1 MHFIRKGYLMEFW
14 SKMKHS
20 RFGVSFFCVL
30 FLCALGIAAH
40 LHEVR
45 QTAGVSEKVTVVVD
59 CGHGGIDPGKVGVNG
74 VYEKDVN
81 LSIGLFLKE
90 ALEKEKCRVIM
101 TRESDI
107 GLYQE
112 SDTNKKTADL
122 KKRVEMMNQE
132 EVDLIISIH
141 QNSFLGESSKGAQVF
156 YHSGSES
163 GETFAKL
170 LQAQL
175 ISSLD
180 TSNHREA
187 KGNTDYYL
195 LKNTEKTAVIV
206 ECGFLSNQEEANKL
220 CDESYQRQVAWAI
233 AQGTMQYI
241 DKLLEETR

>member
-1 MHFIRKGYLMEFW
+1 MYFLRKGYLMKFW

-20 RFGVSFFCVL
+20 RFSVPLFSVL

-74 VYEKDVN
+74 AYEKDVN

-132 EVDLIISIH
+132 EVDLIISVH
-141 QNSFLGESSKGAQVF
+141 R
-156 YHSGSES
+156 SE
-163 GETFAKL
+163 ERL
-170 LQAQL
+170 
-175 ISSLD
+175 
-180 TSNHREA
+180 
-187 KGNTDYYL
+187 
-195 LKNTEKTAVIV
+195 
-206 ECGFLSNQEEANKL
+206 
-220 CDESYQRQVAWAI
+220 
-233 AQGTMQYI
+233 
-241 DKLLEETR
+241 

>member
-1 MHFIRKGYLMEFW
+1 MYFLRKGYLMKFW

-20 RFGVSFFCVL
+20 RFSVPLFSVL

-74 VYEKDVN
+74 AYEKDVN

-132 EVDLIISIH
+132 EVDLIISVH
-141 QNSFLGESSKGAQVF
+141 QNSFSGESSRGAQVF

-206 ECGFLSNQEEANKL
+206 ECGFLSNQEEARKL

-241 DKLLEETR
+241 DTLLVETR

>member
-1 MHFIRKGYLMEFW
+1 MNQSNQ
-14 SKMKHS
+14 SKSHLLKEKFMSMGDWIMDHTKI
-20 RFGVSFFCVL
+20 VMPVVLVVCVIITVFF
-30 FLCALGIAAH
+30 A
-40 LHEVR
+40 
-45 QTAGVSEKVTVVVD
+45 
-59 CGHGGIDPGKVGVNG
+59 VNA
-74 VYEKDVN
+74 N
-81 LSIGLFLKE
+81 RKE

-132 EVDLIISIH
+132 EVDLIISVH
-141 QNSFLGESSKGAQVF
+141 QNSFSGESSRGAQVF

-206 ECGFLSNQEEANKL
+206 ECGFLSNQEEARKL
-220 CDESYQRQVAWAI
+220 CDEAYQRQVAWAI

-241 DKLLEETR
+241 DTLSVETR